1 MKDAWQFLL
10 ISGRHLPF
18 APHDSILKVNTCNH
32 NSQKMLF
39 FKLFRMSTSTVDT
52 MEMTSGPRSS
62 IGCVIVHI
70 NYLIGKALSYIK
82 QKMICQTL

>member
-18 APHDSILKVNTCNH
+18 APHDSILKVNNH

-52 MEMTSGPRSS
+52 MQMTSGPP
-62 IGCVIVHI
+62 
-70 NYLIGKALSYIK
+70 LDA
-82 QKMICQTL
+82 